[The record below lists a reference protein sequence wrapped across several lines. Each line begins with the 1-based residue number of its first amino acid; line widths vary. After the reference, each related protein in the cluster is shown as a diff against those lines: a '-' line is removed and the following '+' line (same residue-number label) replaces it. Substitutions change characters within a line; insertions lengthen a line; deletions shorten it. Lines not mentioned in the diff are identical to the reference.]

1 MSTLDTKNLNLE
13 SNGITDA
20 KEIFYNLS
28 YDELFTHETAEGLEG
43 FEKAQISE
51 FGALNIDT
59 GKFTGRSP
67 KDKYMVED
75 DTTRDTVWWKDEGTG
90 SDTNKLSQKNVG
102 SA

>member
-1 MSTLDTKNLNLE
+1 MENLNLE
-13 SNGITDA
+13 NFGITDA

-28 YDELFTHETAEGLEG
+28 YDELFAHETAEGLEG

-67 KDKYMVED
+67 KDKYMVD
-75 DTTRDTVWWKDEGTG
+75 GKSRRGTP
-90 SDTNKLSQKNVG
+90 V
-102 SA
+102 